1 MTTGEK
7 HLKRTCFICLL
18 ESLLTLDNDTA
29 AIASGVSRPRPDTME
44 IVTNEQTI
52 LSAYQTV
59 KEKMQQRRP
68 AVIRIELMFIH
79 LNIIITLRVESVPLR
94 VESEGGITT

>member
-1 MTTGEK
+1 MMGEK
-7 HLKRTCFICLL
+7 YLKRTCFFYLL

-29 AIASGVSRPRPDTME
+29 AIASGVSRPQPPDTTE